1 MRLTL
6 PNVTLCAVTS
16 INVEATVQALTTSM
30 AHADFGAVKLFTDV
44 RLRPDDDRIEIVPID
59 RLPSSKAYSAFLLAA
74 LPDFIGTSH
83 CLVTQWDGHVI
94 SAENWRS
101 AFLDYDY
108 VGASWPQFSDGHD
121 VGNGG
126 FSLRSRRLMDL
137 CRDKAFDA
145 HHPEDVAICRT
156 NRSWLESK
164 GMRFAPKAVADQFAA
179 ERKGDPRACFGYH
192 GAWNMPRAIGM
203 DAFWSVYRSLDD
215 RGTIWH
221 DFGAI
226 LRDTVQ
232 NPYGLKRATRMLW
245 DRIRAR

>member
-16 INVEATVQALTTSM
+16 INVAATVQALTTSM
-30 AHADFGAVKLFTDV
+30 AYADFGAVKLFTDV

-59 RLPSSKAYSAFLLAA
+59 RLTSSKAYSAFLLAA
-74 LPDFIGTSH
+74 LPDHIETSH

-94 SAENWRS
+94 SAENWRP

-137 CRDKAFDA
+137 CRDKAFNA

-156 NRSWLESK
+156 NRPWLESI
-164 GMRFAPKAVADQFAA
+164 GMCFAPKAIADQFAA
-179 ERKGDPRACFGYH
+179 ERTSDPGACFGYH
-192 GAWNMPRAIGM
+192 GVWNMPRAIGM
-203 DAFWSVYRSLDD
+203 DAFWSVYQSLDD

-226 LRDTVQ
+226 LRDTVRHPAGF
-232 NPYGLKRATRMLW
+232 NRAARMLL
-245 DRIRAR
+245 DRIRRR